1 MKIEVE
7 IDESNLESDEW
18 IAVYK
23 PGLWQLVKDLTKAR
37 IKILELEEELKSAKR
52 S

>member
-1 MKIEVE
+1 MTKID
-7 IDESNLESDEW
+7 ISNLESDEW

-23 PGLWQLVKDLTKAR
+23 PGLMQLVKDLTTAR
-37 IKILELEEELKSAKR
+37 IKILELEKQLEDAKR